1 MSLYDVLK
9 EKRKEINEIADRH
22 GAVNIRV
29 FGSVIREEETPDSD
43 IDLLIDIPDINKLS
57 FFFPG
62 GLIADLE
69 NLLGRKIDIVIESAL
84 KPRVRK
90 NILKEAKAL

>member
-9 EKRKEINEIADRH
+9 EKRIEINEIAVKH

-29 FGSVIREEETPDSD
+29 FGSVIREEETSGSD
-43 IDLLIDIPDINKLS
+43 IDLLIETPDINKLS

-69 NLLGRKIDIVIESAL
+69 SLLGRKIDIVIESAL
-84 KPRVRK
+84 KPGIRK
-90 NILKEAKAL
+90 NVLKEAKAL